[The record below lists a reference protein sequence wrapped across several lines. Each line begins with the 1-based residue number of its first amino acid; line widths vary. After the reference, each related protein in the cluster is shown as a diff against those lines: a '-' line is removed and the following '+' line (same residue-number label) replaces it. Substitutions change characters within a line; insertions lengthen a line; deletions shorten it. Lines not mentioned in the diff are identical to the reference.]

1 MGTNLMSLVQSGGK
15 FLKLYGDRKM
25 VRTLPY
31 KRRLAYL
38 ESHGTEYV
46 DTGVRLDVSSDIV
59 TVTTTL
65 SAQSANSKVVWTASW
80 IEANHYTDKIVF
92 HGTNTAIRISLFITG
107 GSATYSPYGIADPG
121 VMINAVADYVNSVVR
136 FNELSYAISKKSRT
150 YKTIKIFDSTSA
162 DVRVGVFKVNRGG
175 TDIISLIPVMSCDDK
190 PCFYDEVSGQL
201 FYNQGTG
208 EFTWGEIDSQTT

>member
-1 MGTNLMSLVQSGGK
+1 MSANLMSLAQSGGK

-38 ESHGTEYV
+38 ESHGSEYV
-46 DTGVRLDVSSDIV
+46 DTGVRLDVSSDVV
-59 TVTTTL
+59 TVATTL
-65 SAQSANSKVVWTASW
+65 SAQSGDAKVVWTASW
-80 IEANHYTDKIVF
+80 TEAEHYTDRIVF
-92 HGTNTAIRISLFITG
+92 FGKNTAIRISLWITD
-107 GSATYSPYGIADPG
+107 GSATYSPFGIADPG

-136 FNELSYAISKKSRT
+136 FNELTYAIGKKSRH
-150 YKTIKIFDSTSA
+150 YKTINIFNSTSA
-162 DVRVGVFKVNRGG
+162 DVRVGMFKVNRGG
-175 TDIISLIPVMSCDDK
+175 TDIISLIPVMSFDDK

-208 EFTWGEIDSQTT
+208 EFTWGELDSQTT